1 MFKIASLKL
10 NGQDLVSAEWKRG
23 LEGQLGQCGERQDAQ
38 LPVMVPSEPSIA
50 SSSEGQ
56 TKKIRYFSSPKSFG
70 ISSKSNNTLY
80 IYQKRPISSFGSLWG
95 GHFDQGKPDLKNPGS
110 IGQITPPRTAAHRVH
125 CATVKLCNCATVHLC
140 SAYIQDSQIIL
151 NSVLCLI
158 IWEAYMQRWTPADK
172 IRFQICI

>member
-1 MFKIASLKL
+1 MGGPIHPNPQCGHCVHFPTMFKIASLKL

-56 TKKIRYFSSPKSFG
+56 TKKIRYFSSPKSSC
-70 ISSKSNNTLY
+70 ISSKSNTTLY
-80 IYQKRPISSFGSLWG
+80 IYQKKPISSLRSLWS
-95 GHFDQGKPDLKNPGS
+95 GHFDQGKPKKSRFNWENNS
-110 IGQITPPRTAAHRVH
+110 TANCCTP
-125 CATVKLCNCATVHLC
+125 CALCNCETVQLCNCATVHLC

-151 NSVLCLI
+151 KGVLCLI
-158 IWEAYMQRWTPADK
+158 I
-172 IRFQICI
+172 